1 VTATNGLDLN
11 LVTAFVRVV
20 EDGSFTTAAQKLGL
34 PKSSVSRRV
43 TALERALHAR
53 LLQRST
59 RKLVLTEA
67 GRVYFERARSALGGL
82 ADAGAAVTDQSG
94 EVAGPIR
101 FTAGGDNTGLLANL
115 FAEFLTRY
123 PKVQLDVVLTPRR
136 VDLVAEGFDLALRGG
151 PLVDSTLIARRL
163 GRTELGL
170 FASRAYLRRA
180 GHPRKV
186 ADLARHR
193 FVLFGAP
200 NERENLRLTGPGGEV
215 TVKVSGP
222 VVVHEMGFAADVIS
236 TGVGIGLLPDLY
248 LGWIK
253 KGGLRAGG
261 RELVRVLPDYG
272 IVGAETS
279 LVSPP
284 TAYEPTRVTLLR
296 DFLTERLRPMIQACT
311 LAMEAE
317 KKARHEAEAKA
328 EARAKSKV
336 EARAAARGRA
346 PRERRAAPAI

>member
-1 VTATNGLDLN
+1 MTATNGLDLN

-20 EDGSFTTAAQKLGL
+20 EDGSFTTAARQLGL

-43 TALERALHAR
+43 AALERALRVR

-67 GRVYFERARSALGGL
+67 GRLYFERARGALGGL
-82 ADAGAAVTDQSG
+82 AEAGSAVTDLSS
-94 EVAGPIR
+94 EIAGPIR

-123 PKVQLDVVLTPRR
+123 PKVQIDVVLTPRR
-136 VDLVAEGFDLALRGG
+136 VDLVAEGFDLALRAG

-170 FASRAYLRRA
+170 FASPAYLRKA
-180 GHPRKV
+180 GRPQRL
-186 ADLARHR
+186 ADLAKHR

-200 NERENLRLTGPGGEV
+200 HERDTLRLTGPDGEQS
-215 TVKVSGP
+215 VKISGP
-222 VVVHEMGFAADVIS
+222 IVVHEMGFAADMIS
-236 TGVGIGLLPDLY
+236 TGLGIGLLPDLY

-261 RELVRVLPDYG
+261 RDLVRVLPDHG
-272 IVGAETS
+272 IVGSETS

-284 TAYEPTRVTLLR
+284 TAYEPTRVALLR

-311 LAMEAE
+311 LALEAD
-317 KKARHEAEAKA
+317 KKARHEAEERAEQRAEKRA
-328 EARAKSKV
+328 EARQ
-336 EARAAARGRA
+336 RGG
-346 PRERRAAPAI
+346 RERRTTSAA